1 MIIKNV
7 PDKRIEDY
15 RDIAFEDVN
24 EILRLAE
31 FLKGYRITHVNST
44 SFGGGVAEILY
55 TLVPLMNNIGLKTTW
70 EVIEAPQEFFNVTK
84 KIHNALQGSDVSI
97 SDEEKKLYLE
107 VNKDN
112 ALNKLKLDGDIIF
125 VHDPQPLGIRSFLN
139 NKKKWIWRCHIDLS
153 NPNKLVWN
161 FISSFLKD
169 YDASVYHMKEY
180 VHPNVPTPKVYVIPP
195 SIDPLSEK
203 NREMKW
209 SEVESIA
216 KRYDIN
222 VERPIITMVARF
234 DPWKDPLGAID
245 IYRRVK
251 MRISE
256 VQLLIVSS
264 MAHDDPEG
272 WIYFE
277 KTIRHAG
284 EDRDIYFLTNLVG
297 VGAREVNAFQRIA
310 TVILQPSIREGFGL
324 AVSEGMWKKK
334 PVVARPSGGI
344 KIQIING
351 VTGYFFEN
359 IDEAADKIIYLIKHP
374 EVREKIGLNAHEH
387 VKKNFITTSHLRKY
401 LEMLKAIIKRD
412 YSPN

>member
-1 MIIKNV
+1 MIIKNA

-31 FLKGYRITHVNST
+31 FLKGYKITHVNST

-84 KIHNALQGSDVSI
+84 KIHNALQGSNISI
-97 SDEEKKLYLE
+97 NDEEKKLYLE
-107 VNKDN
+107 INKDN
-112 ALNKLKLDGDIIF
+112 ALNKLKLDSDIIF

-180 VHPNVPTPKVYVIPP
+180 VHPDVPTPKVYVIPP

-209 SEVESIA
+209 SEIENIA

-251 MRISE
+251 MRIPE

-344 KIQIING
+344 KIQVING

-387 VKKNFITTSHLRKY
+387 VRKNFITTSHLRKY
-401 LEMLKAIIKRD
+401 LEMLKDIVKRD
-412 YSPN
+412 HSSN